1 MQVGCANA
9 AHVNA
14 LHAAC
19 ANGHVAVIA
28 ELLSH
33 ARCGDERA
41 KEGEGGGRHAL
52 EGGRGGGHA
61 LEGGGGGGHALEGGG
76 GLVLTARDLS
86 KWSVLH
92 HASFHDVC

>member
-19 ANGHVAVIA
+19 ANGHVAVVS

-33 ARCGDERA
+33 ARCGERA
-41 KEGEGGGRHAL
+41 KEGEGGGGHAL

-61 LEGGGGGGHALEGGG
+61 LEGGGGGGHALERGG